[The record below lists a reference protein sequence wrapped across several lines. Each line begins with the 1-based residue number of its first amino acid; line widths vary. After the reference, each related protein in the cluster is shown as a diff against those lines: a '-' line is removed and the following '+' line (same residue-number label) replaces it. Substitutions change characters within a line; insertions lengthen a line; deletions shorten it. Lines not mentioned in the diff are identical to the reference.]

1 MSADTTSSSK
11 RGMDCDR
18 AAREE
23 VFESYLADRLSEED
37 RAAFEEHYLG
47 CARCFDELQTLQE
60 IRDVLSD
67 GGGQSERTTA
77 RRLRGWAPALG
88 VAATVVLATGA
99 MLWMRSPTPPEPRES
114 AQPQPQSRATSS
126 ERPVP
131 SVSEPAVAQKSSL
144 EELTRV
150 QPPPYQPL
158 RLRGLPDEATTRFLS
173 GMEHYREA
181 DYGAAVTDLRAA
193 AALDSEASH
202 VNFFLGISQLMVG
215 QDADGIERLR
225 ATIALG
231 DSPYLEEAHFN
242 LAKAL
247 LRRKDFGAAEAE
259 LQALI
264 QLRGSKGAEAGRL
277 LTQIQELK
285 KSSD

>member
-23 VFESYLADRLSEED
+23 VFESYLADRLSEGD
-37 RAAFEEHYLG
+37 RAAFEEHYFE
-47 CARCFDELQTLQE
+47 CPRCFDELQTLQA
-60 IRDVLSD
+60 IREELRSH
-67 GGGQSERTTA
+67 GAEFEGNAARTVPS
-77 RRLRGWAPALG
+77 WAPAAGL
-88 VAATVVLATGA
+88 AAAVVLAAATT
-99 MLWMRSPTPPEPRES
+99 LWMR
-114 AQPQPQSRATSS
+114 A
-126 ERPVP
+126 PVP
-131 SVSEPAVAQKSSL
+131 SGVPKETAPPVQSQAESPRRPQPPESGRATVSEPSL
-144 EELTRV
+144 EQLARI

-158 RLRGLPDEATTRFLS
+158 RLRGVPDEATARFQR
-173 GMEHYREA
+173 GMERYRKA
-181 DYGAAVTDLRAA
+181 DYAGAVAELRGAAE
-193 AALDSEASH
+193 LDPEAPH
-202 VNFFLGISQLMVG
+202 IRFFLGICHLMVSED
-215 QDADGIERLR
+215 DAGIERLR

-231 DSPYLEEAHFN
+231 DSPYLEEAHLQ

-247 LRRKDFGAAEAE
+247 LRRRDVGAAEAQ
-259 LQALI
+259 LKALI

>member
-37 RAAFEEHYLG
+37 RAAFEEHYFG
-47 CARCFDELQTLQE
+47 CARCFDELQTLQG
-60 IRDVLSD
+60 IRDVLSH
-67 GGGQSERTTA
+67 GGGQSERNTA

-88 VAATVVLATGA
+88 LAATVVLATGA
-99 MLWMRSPTPPEPRES
+99 MLWMRSPTPPGPPES
-114 AQPQPQSRATSS
+114 AQPQLQSPATSS

-131 SVSEPAVAQKSSL
+131 SESEPAVSPKSSL
-144 EELTRV
+144 AELTRV

-173 GMEHYREA
+173 GMEHYRKA

-202 VNFFLGISQLMVG
+202 IRFFLGISQLMVG
-215 QDADGIERLR
+215 QDAAGIERLR

-247 LRRKDFGAAEAE
+247 LRRKDFGAAEAQ
-259 LQALI
+259 LKALI

>member
-23 VFESYLADRLSEED
+23 AFESYLADRLSEED
-37 RAAFEEHYLG
+37 RTAFEEHYFG
-47 CARCFDELQTLQE
+47 CPRCFDELQTLQG
-60 IRDVLSD
+60 IRDVLSQ
-67 GGGQSERTTA
+67 GGGQSERNTA
-77 RRLRGWAPALG
+77 RRVRGWAPALG
-88 VAATVVLATGA
+88 LAATVVLATGA
-99 MLWMRSPTPPEPRES
+99 MLWMRSPASPRPPVS
-114 AQPQPQSRATSS
+114 AQPQLQSRPTSS

-131 SVSEPAVAQKSSL
+131 SESEPAGSPKPSL
-144 EELTRV
+144 DELTRV

-158 RLRGLPDEATTRFLS
+158 RLRGLPDEATTHFLR
-173 GMEHYREA
+173 GMEHYRKA
-181 DYGAAVTDLRAA
+181 DYAAAVADLRAA
-193 AALDSEASH
+193 AALDPEAPH
-202 VNFFLGISQLMVG
+202 VRFFLGISQLMVG
-215 QDADGIERLR
+215 QDAAGIERLR

-231 DSPYLEEAHFN
+231 DSPYLEEAHLN

-247 LRRKDFGAAEAE
+247 LRRKDFGAAEAQ
-259 LQALI
+259 LKALI

-285 KSSD
+285 KSSN